1 VAQERLQIRLDAV
14 DNTRRAFNSFQSR
27 LDKIKSSI
35 FNVKNALLGIGAGAV
50 IKGFVDAGIQI
61 ENLGVQLKAL
71 FGSAKAGKQALK
83 VVTDFATKTPFELSN
98 IQQGVVALA
107 TVRKTAEKAGV
118 TFEELLKITGNT
130 AVQLGGDFALASQ
143 QIQRA
148 FSGGISASD
157 LFRDRGVSAMAGFE
171 IGTRYSIDQTIKRL
185 RKAFGT
191 GGEFGDLIEEL
202 SKTLSGTV
210 SNLKDAFFTFQVA
223 VSAGFFGELKSQLGD
238 LKKFIEDNDATIKRF
253 GVSVGQGLSR
263 AIITLSNAVKYV
275 VENFEVFKNILLA
288 IVAIKIG
295 KFLIDLALIF
305 KGLIVLVGRLTA
317 VNWANKKMKLM
328 I

>member
-238 LKKFIEDNDATIKRF
+238 LKN
-253 GVSVGQGLSR
+253 L
-263 AIITLSNAVKYV
+263 
-275 VENFEVFKNILLA
+275 
-288 IVAIKIG
+288 
-295 KFLIDLALIF
+295 
-305 KGLIVLVGRLTA
+305 
-317 VNWANKKMKLM
+317 
-328 I
+328 